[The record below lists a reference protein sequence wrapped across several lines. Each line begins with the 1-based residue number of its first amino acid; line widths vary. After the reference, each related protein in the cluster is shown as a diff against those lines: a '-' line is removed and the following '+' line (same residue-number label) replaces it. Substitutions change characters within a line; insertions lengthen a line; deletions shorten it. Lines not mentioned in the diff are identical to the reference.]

1 MRAEQETTE
10 TAVVD
15 ALVDDSLATSSL
27 LDAEMLAALDELAA
41 RRRSIDAAIVEVVG
55 EAAARCERVPVAES
69 LVRAGGHRSLVEAVE
84 HRLGMRRGEA
94 RSICEVAEAT
104 RARASLTGA
113 SIPVA
118 RPHVAAA
125 LGAATI
131 TVSQAEQIVAGL
143 AATGGRVAACDLE
156 RAESEL
162 VAAATGAGGETPVPP
177 ALLRCQVATWVDF
190 LDPDGAEPSE
200 ERQRELR
207 SLSFSSRRDGMLV
220 ARMLCTPE
228 QGEVLQTALDAH
240 VAPRRVRVDCADD
253 GSEPDGDEAACD
265 GRSIE
270 QRRIDALVSI
280 VASHAA
286 TTAPRTGGG
295 APTLVVTTT
304 LADLEGRAVRPAD
317 RAHVQRS
324 GAPATA
330 ALVARIVCD
339 GLVHPVL
346 VGDDDGEP
354 LRLGRARRLFSPA
367 QRRAI
372 AARDRGC
379 RAPGCSAPPGWC
391 EAHHVTPW
399 SLDGPTDVDNGML
412 LCAFHH
418 HEVHREALVIERAPA
433 GSGRRWH
440 VGATSPHRAR
450 DGRRRSSPQRRRPAP
465 LSTA

>member
-1 MRAEQETTE
+1 MRAEQVAAQ

-15 ALVDDSLATSSL
+15 ALVAGSVRAASL
-27 LDAEMLAALDELAA
+27 LDAEVLAALDELAA
-41 RRRSIDAAIVEVVG
+41 RRREIDAAIVELVG
-55 EAAARCERVPVAES
+55 EAAARCEQVPAGES
-69 LVRAGGHRSLVEAVE
+69 LVRTGGHRSLVEAVE
-84 HRLGMRRGEA
+84 HRLGLRRAEA
-94 RSICEVAEAT
+94 RSICEVAQAT
-104 RARASLTGA
+104 RDRVGLTGA
-113 SIPVA
+113 PIPV
-118 RPHVAAA
+118 RMPHVAAA
-125 LGAATI
+125 LDAATI

-143 AATGGRVAACDLE
+143 AATGGRVASCDLE
-156 RAESEL
+156 RAEIEL
-162 VAAATGAGGETPVPP
+162 VAAATGAGGDTPVPP

-190 LDPDGAEPSE
+190 LDPDGTEPNE

-240 VAPRRVRVDCADD
+240 VAPRRVRFDCADD
-253 GSEPDGDEAACD
+253 GSDPDGSEAACD

-270 QRRIDALVSI
+270 QRRIDALVAI

-354 LRLGRARRLFSPA
+354 LRLGRTRRLFSPA

-372 AARDRGC
+372 AARDRRC
-379 RAPGCSAPPGWC
+379 
-391 EAHHVTPW
+391 
-399 SLDGPTDVDNGML
+399 
-412 LCAFHH
+412 
-418 HEVHREALVIERAPA
+418 
-433 GSGRRWH
+433 
-440 VGATSPHRAR
+440 
-450 DGRRRSSPQRRRPAP
+450 
-465 LSTA
+465 